1 MHIKLLISAATIA
14 LFAGIGSASA
24 GEEFTTLEGVSAGA
38 MSEEA
43 LRAVRGGQGRH
54 LYPSWKSAPRTHPE

>member
-54 LYPSWKSAPRTHPE
+54 L